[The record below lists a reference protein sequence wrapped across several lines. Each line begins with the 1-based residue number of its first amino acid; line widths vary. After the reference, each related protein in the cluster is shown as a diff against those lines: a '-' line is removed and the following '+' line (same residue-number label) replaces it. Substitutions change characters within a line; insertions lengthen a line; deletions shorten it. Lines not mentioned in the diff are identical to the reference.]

1 MIKNFIIVIAGFTL
15 VALTLGAVKVSQI
28 KTMSSVE
35 HVMPPTAVTTA
46 AAMVVEWR
54 SMIDS
59 IGTLA
64 PVQGVT
70 LGADAD
76 GIIASISVEN
86 GAAVKAGDV
95 LVQFDTGVE
104 VAQLASA
111 QARADLA
118 RINYE
123 RAKDLWDRN
132 ATSKSEYDQADAT
145 LKQAEADVVAIS
157 AQIAKK
163 QVRAPFDGR
172 VGIRLVNVGQFVP
185 RGIPLMPLQKLNPI
199 FVNFGIPQRN
209 VPALASGQEVEVKID
224 AFPARLFKGHITAVN
239 SQVDPAT
246 RNISVQ
252 ATLENPNEE
261 LRAGMFARVSVE
273 MSSAEPQVVVPATA
287 IAYAS
292 FGNSVFVVEK
302 MKDDKGKE
310 FLGVRQQF
318 VKLGST
324 RGDLIAVTEGLKAGE
339 VVVTSG
345 VFKLRN
351 GVPVQINNTV
361 LPGANAMPT
370 PANT

>member
-185 RGIPLMPLQKLNPI
+185 RGSPLMPLQKLNPI

-261 LRAGMFARVSVE
+261 LRSGMFARVS
-273 MSSAEPQVVVPATA
+273 
-287 IAYAS
+287 
-292 FGNSVFVVEK
+292 
-302 MKDDKGKE
+302 
-310 FLGVRQQF
+310 
-318 VKLGST
+318 
-324 RGDLIAVTEGLKAGE
+324 
-339 VVVTSG
+339 
-345 VFKLRN
+345 
-351 GVPVQINNTV
+351 
-361 LPGANAMPT
+361 
-370 PANT
+370 